1 MIRRSAQPHTSFEAG
16 WALSESWA
24 AEAARNRHI
33 RGDGA
38 NQKMFRA
45 IRDGGSGTSSRLP
58 ECILRVVP
66 AQFGEYREHFSPIQ
80 IGFVASN
87 YYRRVVGH

>member
-1 MIRRSAQPHTSFEAG
+1 MIRRSAQPDTSFETG
-16 WALSESWA
+16 WALSEPWP
-24 AEAARNRHI
+24 AESARNRHV
-33 RGDGA
+33 RGGGA

-66 AQFGEYREHFSPIQ
+66 AHFGEYREHFSHIQ
-80 IGFVASN
+80 IGLVASN